1 MAAGKNNIQQIDDD
15 VLEKA
20 VEDIVYEKIMLIES
34 FNVINTHNGLI
45 KNIALEA
52 FAVHTRN
59 LIDFFYPPQNKRNG
73 DIFFSYYVDQKWE
86 PSQQGFDLISYKEK
100 CNHQLAHLTIR
111 RVELNADPGTK
122 SWSDADRIVKHFTE
136 VWREFLSVL
145 SDSKRAWFEASQAKA
160 GIK

>member
-1 MAAGKNNIQQIDDD
+1 
-15 VLEKA
+15 
-20 VEDIVYEKIMLIES
+20 MLDGS
-34 FNVINTHNGLI
+34 YFVFINHPDALI

-52 FAVHTRN
+52 FAAHTRN
-59 LIDFFYPPQNKRNG
+59 LIDFFHLSPNTRKG
-73 DIFFSYYVDQKWE
+73 DIIFSYYVEQEWKPPQHE
-86 PSQQGFDLISYKEK
+86 FDLKLYRKK
-100 CNHQLAHLTIR
+100 CDHQLAHLTAR

-122 SWSDADRIVKHFTE
+122 SWSDADRIVNHFNE